1 MNLPDWLEKLI
12 VYVSSSVKPDLSSS
26 GEDEYE
32 YDSVSSSPPSTR
44 IGDIVDT
51 VNSYSAN
58 GKGQGK
64 GGGGSKRSSKGSS
77 SSKKKGK
84 GMSKSKSSK
93 SSKGELAT
101 VPPSTPAPQVAPST
115 PEPTNSQPR
124 EPDESETPIVQP
136 TLAPLAPAVQPTLTP
151 VVQPTSPVI
160 PPTLAPN
167 PSPNLSVFPTPSP
180 TSSPVQ
186 QQPETVTPATPAP
199 TTPAPPS
206 LLRRVAIPPYFIAY
220 AAPLA
225 DREPTVDEYLLVG
238 QLTTLYFEEILG
250 AMYNNADPDFGVISS
265 TTFDSVESVINET
278 RYNAGIP
285 EEQFN
290 LYISFE
296 TDIVFSNDSSI
307 IPNAMELYDIMVEAI
322 NPTYIVNYVWQA
334 PESPFISTQ
343 EVLMNVT
350 GTPVNR
356 VGELDESPLGPGA
369 GSFGQ
374 GHAGDAEQAQ
384 HSFGSGTAIDRGF
397 SESPLREHFVL
408 PYSSVITTKIFRED
422 KNVTDS
428 GAVRRA

>member
-1 MNLPDWLEKLI
+1 M
-12 VYVSSSVKPDLSSS
+12 
-26 GEDEYE
+26 
-32 YDSVSSSPPSTR
+32 
-44 IGDIVDT
+44 
-51 VNSYSAN
+51 
-58 GKGQGK
+58 
-64 GGGGSKRSSKGSS
+64 
-77 SSKKKGK
+77 
-84 GMSKSKSSK
+84 SKSSK
-93 SSKGELAT
+93 SSKGALAT
-101 VPPSTPAPQVAPST
+101 VPPPTPAPQVAPST

-124 EPDESETPIVQP
+124 EPESETPIVQP

-160 PPTLAPN
+160 QPTLAPI
-167 PSPNLSVFPTPSP
+167 PSPNLSFVPTPFPTS
-180 TSSPVQ
+180 TPVQ

-199 TTPAPPS
+199 TTSAP

-225 DREPTVDEYLLVG
+225 DREPTADEYLLIG
-238 QLTTLYFEEILG
+238 QLTTLYFEEVLG

-285 EEQFN
+285 EEKFN

-296 TDIVFSNDSSI
+296 TDVVFSNDSSI
-307 IPNAMELYDIMVEAI
+307 IPNATELYDIMAEAI

-350 GTPVNR
+350 GAPVNR
-356 VGELDESPLGPGA
+356 VGALDESPLGPGA
-369 GSFGQ
+369 GSFGR
-374 GHAGDAEQAQ
+374 GHAEQ
-384 HSFGSGTAIDRGF
+384 HSFGSGIAIDRGP
-397 SESPLREHFVL
+397 SNSPLREHFVL
-408 PYSSVITTKIFRED
+408 PYSSVITTRIFRED

-428 GAVRRA
+428 GALRRA